1 MLRGEVPVP
10 ARRSRPADDPDCVRA
25 RVAVAEGV
33 AEAEGPD
40 EQAWLREHLLDCDP
54 CNSLYRDKLLAEARL
69 RRTLLRAEDD
79 DDDDEDAEP
88 MPRRR
93 ALLSP
98 VAIARA
104 GFGTGGRSRAS
115 WVILLAALF
124 YVAIRLTPS
133 PSGAVHAQLV
143 AVAGEVLSNGRPQ
156 SAGAAVTELSR
167 GDWVRTPEGSYARL
181 SLGTSE
187 VEIAPFSLLQVEEPA
202 ERRLRFEEGEIVL
215 TGPSLVT
222 CAFGIVEVVR
232 GRARLTLD
240 RGRLLAESIE
250 GEVRALNAGVE
261 HVLLPGET
269 VTLAPAL

>member
-1 MLRGEVPVP
+1 MLQGEVPVP
-10 ARRSRPADDPDCVRA
+10 ARRSPPADDPDCVRA
-25 RVAVAEGV
+25 RAAVAEGLADSDGNV
-33 AEAEGPD
+33 
-40 EQAWLREHLLDCDP
+40 EQDWLREHLLGCEP
-54 CNSLYRDKLLAEARL
+54 CNSLYREKLLAEARL
-69 RRTLLRAEDD
+69 RRTLLRTEEDD
-79 DDDDEDAEP
+79 DDDEP

-104 GFGTGGRSRAS
+104 GFSSGGRSRAS

-143 AVAGEVLSNGRPQ
+143 AIAGEVLSNGPPQ
-156 SAGAAVTELSR
+156 AAGAPGRELSR

-181 SLGTSE
+181 SLGASE
-187 VEIAPFSLLQVEEPA
+187 VEIAPLSLIQVEEPA

-215 TGPSLVT
+215 RGPSLVT

-240 RGRLLAESIE
+240 RGRLLVESIE

-261 HVLLPGET
+261 HALLPGES
-269 VTLAPAL
+269 VTLAPAS